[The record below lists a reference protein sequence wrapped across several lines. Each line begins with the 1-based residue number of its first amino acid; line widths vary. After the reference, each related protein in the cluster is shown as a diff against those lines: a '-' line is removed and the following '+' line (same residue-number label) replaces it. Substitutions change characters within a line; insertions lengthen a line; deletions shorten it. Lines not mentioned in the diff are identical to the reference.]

1 MYALPDKK
9 PFKIRH
15 IIYLH
20 ALFSAGILLVRIF
33 TDVNI
38 TYAFLIWNLALAY
51 VPYFISRKLTRLNPG
66 ALSIGLLALWLLFF
80 PNAPYLITDFVH
92 LHRRPTE
99 NFWLDLVVF
108 YSFALNGLAIGFVSL
123 NKVYHWLRKFY
134 RTTVAWITIHVAL
147 SAAAFGIYL
156 GRIERWN
163 SWDLFMNPFH
173 LIRNIYHLLFPMDE
187 QVHVWL
193 FTLLF
198 GVFLTAHYYFFLH
211 VSDQLKMQHHEDHS

>member
-1 MYALPDKK
+1 MY
-9 PFKIRH
+9 PFPENKQFRFRH

-20 ALFSAGILLVRIF
+20 AAFSIGILVIRIF
-33 TDVNI
+33 TEVSI

-51 VPYFISRKLTRLNPG
+51 IPYLLSRKLITLKPG
-66 ALSIGLLALWLLFF
+66 VVSVSLLALWLLFF
-80 PNAPYLITDFVH
+80 PNAPYLITDFIH
-92 LHRRPTE
+92 LHRRPTDS
-99 NFWLDLVVF
+99 FWIDLVVF

-123 NKVYHWLRKFY
+123 NKVYQWLQKFY
-134 RTTVAWITIHVAL
+134 HRSVAMITVHVAL

-163 SWDLFMNPFH
+163 SWDLFMDPFQ
-173 LIRNIYHLLFPMDE
+173 LIHNIYHLLFPLGE
-187 QVHVWL
+187 QIHVWM

-211 VSDQLKMQHHEDHS
+211 VSDQFKMKHHEDPS